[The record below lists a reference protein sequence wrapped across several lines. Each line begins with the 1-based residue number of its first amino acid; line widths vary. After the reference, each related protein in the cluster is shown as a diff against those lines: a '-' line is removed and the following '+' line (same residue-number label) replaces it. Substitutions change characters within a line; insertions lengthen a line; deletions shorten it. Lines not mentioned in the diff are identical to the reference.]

1 VSGDVTI
8 TGIGYPTSGTLLP
21 NTSDYS
27 VIEDATPLDP
37 SDTTGGTGTF
47 TFGVSDQGVTPA
59 FRGRTAQLADGAQ
72 GTTTGT
78 INSEQSDG
86 TTITVS
92 ADSRLIALNV
102 VRTAQ
107 PYAGTLS
114 GAFNYY
120 LSLVNITSGILIDSS
135 IASTPVVVP
144 GWSGNVWDKIRSFAA
159 VYQFEV
165 SLVSNNIVARAP
177 RQRIAQNYRD
187 SQETWSITNNNIARA
202 VEVYYYQAQQ
212 QTAALA
218 YPLGG
223 WNASVQ
229 PLQVNAGEV
238 LTTTLPLAPSAGSAG
253 LIASLSSVSQPT
265 AVDSV
270 DRYYTASSVY
280 CVAGNDGLPIPAA
293 QWLAG
298 GGNLTVAI
306 SPDTRSLVVTIT
318 GSSVTQYAPYRIGMS
333 SGTSNFYSSL
343 RIVGN
348 GVFGNKVLAR
358 FDTGNTIDQAP
369 TEVGA
374 TIDSEF
380 INSYL
385 DAVRVGRAAVARYC
399 GPTHTISVTTTGI
412 NKANDPNSLAYPT
425 MGQFNA
431 DSDFAGKTM
440 AQFNAQFSGWTLK
453 QFNDYEFAKVANNF
467 ENQAFGNVSGAR
479 VFWRNSYFRIRTA
492 TIGPGSLQYT
502 AERDT
507 MMSDFNTAAAGMTMA
522 QFNALHAGET
532 MGDFNAAPLRVS

>member
-1 VSGDVTI
+1 MSGDVTI
-8 TGIGYPTSGTLLP
+8 AGKLYPNSA
-21 NTSDYS
+21 DYS
-27 VIEDATPLDP
+27 VTEDATPLDP
-37 SDTTGGTGTF
+37 SDSSGGVGTF
-47 TFGVSDQGVTPA
+47 SFGISDAGTYPA
-59 FRGRTAQLADGAQ
+59 FRGRVASLADGAQ

-78 INSEQSDG
+78 VSGFSSDS
-86 TTITVS
+86 TTITVN

-102 VRTAQ
+102 IRTAQ
-107 PYAGTLS
+107 PYSGTVG
-114 GAFNYY
+114 GALNYY
-120 LSLVNITSGILIDSS
+120 FGLVNLTTGILIDSAV
-135 IASTPVVVP
+135 ASTPVVVP
-144 GWSGNVWDKIRSFAA
+144 GWNGNVWDKIRQFAA

-187 SQETWSITNNNIARA
+187 AQVQYGIANTNIARA
-202 VEVYYYQAQQ
+202 VEVYYYQSAQRNG
-212 QTAALA
+212 ALA

-223 WNASVQ
+223 WSAAVQ
-229 PLQVNAGEV
+229 PLQVNAGET
-238 LTTTLPLAPSAGSAG
+238 LTTTLPLAPSQGATG
-253 LIASLSSVSQPT
+253 LIASLSSVTQP
-265 AVDSV
+265 ACVDSV
-270 DRYYTASSVY
+270 DRYYTAASVY

-293 QWLAG
+293 QWVAG
-298 GGNLTVAI
+298 GGSISVTI

-318 GSSVTQYAPYRIGMS
+318 GSADTKYAPYRIGMS

-343 RIVGN
+343 RILGS

-369 TEVGA
+369 TEIGA

-380 INSYL
+380 VVSYL

-399 GPTHTISVTTTGI
+399 GPSHTITVQTTGI
-412 NKANDPNSLAYPT
+412 NKVGDPGSLAYPT
-425 MGQFNA
+425 MGQFNV
-431 DSDFAGKTM
+431 DPDFAGKTM
-440 AQFNAQFSGWTLK
+440 AQFNSRFSGWTMK

-467 ENQAFGNVSGAR
+467 ENQAFGNVAGAR
-479 VFWRNSYFRIRTA
+479 VLWRNGYFRIRNA
-492 TIGPGSLQYT
+492 TIGPGSVSYT

-507 MMSDFNTAAAGMTMA
+507 TMADFNTAAAGMTMA